1 MNLELFLNLK
11 NRWRIYSLLFTQRK
25 HFLLSTIHAA
35 LTMETYKLVL
45 PEHLNHYGFLFGGNL
60 LKWIDEVSYITVS
73 LDYPGCNFVTVG
85 MDKVEFKKSI
95 RGGSI
100 LFFVTDKTRTGKT
113 SVEYTVHVYKKSIA
127 TGERILAF
135 STHITFVCLDESGVK
150 KELCCGYKTS
160 GSDNNCL

>member
-1 MNLELFLNLK
+1 
-11 NRWRIYSLLFTQRK
+11 
-25 HFLLSTIHAA
+25 
-35 LTMETYKLVL
+35 METYKLVL

-100 LFFVTDKTRTGKT
+100 LCFVTEKSRIGST
-113 SVEYTVHVYKKSIA
+113 SIEYTVHVYKKSIE

-135 STHITFVCLDESGVK
+135 STNITFVCLDEKGVK
-150 KELCCGYKTS
+150 KKLCCGHKKP
-160 GSDNNCL
+160 DQDKNCI